1 MFLSR
6 IEIENFRAFG
16 SRADGGAL
24 CLDLDPGLNLIV
36 GENDS
41 GKTALVDAIRLLAG
55 TASNEMF
62 LVRPEDFHTKDG
74 EAARRLTISGHF
86 RGLSLPE
93 MSALLEYLSVEE
105 SHDDGTPEYCLR
117 LFLTAERRDP
127 ASMVGKRN
135 REIVTYLHA
144 QDPHEGRRLEAE
156 ARDCLRTIYLK
167 PLRDATQELAAKHGS
182 RLSQILYSHPHIR
195 EHEISDWS
203 KELEEAAANEN
214 KPLHPQTLMGLMEQV
229 EHRLKQTRVI
239 REAEEDLNA
248 DYLNEFSFAND
259 PLRGAIGIRNH
270 TLRHIL
276 ERMELFL
283 DQEGTGRKGVNH
295 GLGINNLLFMS
306 TELLLL
312 GALQEPCLALVL
324 IEEPEAHLHPQLQLR
339 LIEYLEQRAS
349 DTQGDERNR
358 IQVVLT
364 CHSPNL
370 ASKIDL
376 RHLTVL
382 RDGRAFR
389 MSPEHTRLDAS
400 DYGFL
405 RRFLDV
411 TKASLFFARGVLI
424 VEGDAEHLLL
434 PTLAKLIDRDLTK
447 HAVSVVN
454 VGHVGLFRYARIFQ
468 RSSEPPMDVKVA
480 CITDRDIPAAEAA
493 GYLQRT
499 DGTIPSTDATVTPA
513 EVAEKI
519 AAKVKYDEGPVKTFV
534 SPDWTLEFDLAA
546 HGLAEEMLA
555 TVRLAKVFS
564 SGMAI
569 SNDQCRSEL
578 QRATVDC
585 SAMRAGGQTD
595 RMIAAQIYEEFHR
608 RRVSKAIGSQVLAHL
623 LEATRPTDLRVRLP
637 NYLVKAIDHACR
649 RPAVV
654 QIPAISPVHA
664 PA

>member
-1 MFLSR
+1 MYLAR

-16 SRADGGAL
+16 SKEDGRDL
-24 CLDLDPGLNLIV
+24 CMDLDPGLNLIV

-41 GKTALVDAIRLLAG
+41 GKTALVDAIRLLVG
-55 TASNEMF
+55 TASNELF
-62 LVRPEDFHTKDG
+62 LIRSDDFHTKDG
-74 EAARRLTISGHF
+74 ESARRLTISGYF
-86 RGLSLPE
+86 RDLSLPE
-93 MSALLEYLSVEE
+93 MSALLEYLSIDP
-105 SHDDGTPEYCLR
+105 SHDGCGPEYCLR

-127 ASMVGKRN
+127 EVMVGKRS
-135 REIVTYLHA
+135 REIVTYVHA
-144 QDPHEGRRLEAE
+144 QDPHDGRLLDTE

-182 RLSQILYSHPHIR
+182 RLSQILFSHPQIR
-195 EHEISDWS
+195 EHETSDWS
-203 KELEEAAANEN
+203 KELEDAAADED
-214 KPLHPQTLMGLMEQV
+214 KPLRPQTLMGLMQQV
-229 EHRLKQTRVI
+229 EHRLKQTPVI
-239 REAEEDLNA
+239 REAEENLNA
-248 DYLNEFSFAND
+248 DYLREFSFAND
-259 PLRGAIGIRNH
+259 PLRGTIGIRNH
-270 TLRHIL
+270 TLRQIL
-276 ERMELFL
+276 ERMELFA
-283 DQEGTGRKGVNH
+283 DREGTGLKGVNH
-295 GLGINNLLFMS
+295 GLGINNLLFMA

-312 GALQEPCLALVL
+312 GALQEPCLSLVL

-339 LIEYLEQRAS
+339 LIEYLERRS
-349 DTQGDERNR
+349 IDTPGDARNR

-389 MSPEHTRLDAS
+389 MGPEHTRLEAS

-468 RSSEPPMDVKVA
+468 RASEPQMDVKVA
-480 CITDRDIPAAEAA
+480 CVTDRDIPAAEAA
-493 GYLQRT
+493 DYLQRT
-499 DGTIPSTDATVTPA
+499 DGTTPRTDATVSPD
-513 EVAEKI
+513 EIAEKI
-519 AAKVKYDEGPVKTFV
+519 TAKTKYDEWPVKTFV

-555 TVRLAKVFS
+555 TVSLAKVFS
-564 SGMAI
+564 SGAAI
-569 SNDQCRSEL
+569 SSDLCQSEL
-578 QRATVDC
+578 QRATDEC
-585 SAMRAGGQTD
+585 SAMRAMGKTD
-595 RMIAAQIYEEFHR
+595 RMIAAQIYKAFHR
-608 RRVSKAIGSQVLAHL
+608 GTVSKAIGSQVLAHL
-623 LEATRPTDLRVRLP
+623 LEVTAPTDLRIRLP
-637 NYLVKAIDHACR
+637 NYLVNAIDHACGR
-649 RPAVV
+649 AAVV
-654 QIPAISPVHA
+654 NIPAISTVHA